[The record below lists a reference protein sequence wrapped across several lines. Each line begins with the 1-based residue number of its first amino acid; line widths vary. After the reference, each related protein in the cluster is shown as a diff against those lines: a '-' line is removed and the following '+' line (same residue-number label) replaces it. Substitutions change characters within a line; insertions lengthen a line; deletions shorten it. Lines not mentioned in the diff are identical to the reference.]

1 MCLVTGE
8 LLHISRCKSCALG
21 ITGFWG
27 AVCNARKVNHCPWLI
42 FFIRLQKHTGILL
55 LTSSALS
62 TFLLIKLSGDRSQPS
77 TIFER
82 QLFPALALSNGVV

>member
-1 MCLVTGE
+1 MT
-8 LLHISRCKSCALG
+8 LLHILRCKSCALG

-27 AVCNARKVNHCPWLI
+27 TVCNARKVNHCAWLI

-55 LTSSALS
+55 LTSSAFSFLLI
-62 TFLLIKLSGDRSQPS
+62 TFLLIKLGGDRSQPS

-82 QLFPALALSNGVV
+82 